1 MRSNPESWVPLT
13 QHTAL
18 FYAYEQVVN
27 RRNSKRRRSQ
37 RSLRKTRGAAAVE
50 SGNPD

>member
-27 RRNSKRRRSQ
+27 RRNSKRRRRWRSQ
-37 RSLRKTRGAAAVE
+37 RKVRGTIPGDAG
-50 SGNPD
+50 SPD